1 MSEITG
7 GRIVDHGSSR
17 FSRWLRAHRLR
28 FALWIAVVEAILVAI
43 FHDVTKWTVIGL
55 AIVACAI
62 YFGVGRQSR
71 SDSFRQLSWIF
82 AASQVVAV
90 IAAIVAFIVVWG
102 VIIAVI
108 AFALVALF
116 LLFSDR
122 R

>member
-1 MSEITG
+1 MSEIAG
-7 GRIVDHGSSR
+7 DRIVDHNSSKL
-17 FSRWLRAHRLR
+17 SRWLRAHRLR

-55 AIVACAI
+55 AVIACAV
-62 YFGVGRQSR
+62 YFGAGRNAR
-71 SDSFRQLSWIF
+71 SDSFRQVSWIF

-90 IAAIVAFIVVWG
+90 IAAIVAFVVIWG
-102 VIIAVI
+102 VVIAII

-116 LLFSDR
+116 LLFTDR